1 MSILSLTFHCPEAVI
16 KNWEE
21 YFNQQLPQ
29 SIQGF
34 KSVHQHIFSEVY
46 SEMINE
52 GKNYNLLLFFSTS
65 SDRDDFLNSELLHLK
80 DTIETIF
87 SGEVMTFATL
97 LNTISSSL

>member
-29 SIQGF
+29 SIQGL

-46 SEMINE
+46 SEMLNE
-52 GKNYNLLLFFSTS
+52 GKNYNLLLFFNTST
-65 SDRDDFLNSELLHLK
+65 DRDDFLNAELLHLK
-80 DTIETIF
+80 NTIETIF

-97 LNTISSSL
+97 LNAISSSL